1 MGEEIPRAIR
11 ALWGDAEAPRR
22 GPKPAM
28 SVRSIAA
35 AAVEIADSDGLTAVS
50 MAAVAKRLGFTTMS
64 LYRYVDTKDDLHL
77 VMTDE
82 ALGPPPPPHPRR
94 GWRSQLT
101 EWAHAELLALGR
113 HPWVVEVR
121 PGGPPLGPHVLAWME
136 TGLRAFERTPLTAQQ
151 AASSLLTV
159 DGYVRNAVA
168 LSQQF
173 SDAEAAASWAERLRT
188 LIDPQAMPSLAAALD
203 AGAFEDG
210 DAAEP
215 AFPGDEFEFGLGLV
229 LDGIERLIRTP

>member
-1 MGEEIPRAIR
+1 MSDEVPRAIR
-11 ALWGDAEAPRR
+11 ALWGGAEAPRR

-35 AAVEIADSDGLTAVS
+35 AAVEIADADGLGAVS

-77 VMTDE
+77 VMADE
-82 ALGPPPPPHPRR
+82 ALGPPPPAHPRR
-94 GWRSQLT
+94 GWRSQLSD
-101 EWAHAELLALGR
+101 WAHAELLALGR
-113 HPWVVEVR
+113 HPWVVELR
-121 PGGPPLGPHVLAWME
+121 PGGPPLGPHTLAWME
-136 TGLRAFERTPLTAQQ
+136 AGLRAFDRTPMTAQQ

-173 SDAEAAASWAERLRT
+173 SDTAAAASWSARLRT
-188 LIDPQAMPSLAAALD
+188 LIDPEEMPSLAAALD
-203 AGAFEDG
+203 EGAFDDG
-210 DAAEP
+210 EP
-215 AFPGDEFEFGLGLV
+215 PTAFPGDEFEFGLGLV
-229 LDGIERLIRTP
+229 LDGIERLVRAG